1 MRTQVERSNDSYRH
15 EIRDS
20 QIQKGYYMKSKS
32 LWLPVLI
39 TLGLIM
45 VVRITSASGG
55 NAMLAQQDVIRLE
68 NRLSQLEQRM
78 YSIETSLRT
87 VEQQT
92 RLGSV
97 SSRSI
102 SPEEIAVMHS
112 EIRTLQNRMTEDEC
126 SLAKLDERTL
136 TPERRRKNGA
146 ITDPCRLNFEAP
158 LRLPAH

>member
-1 MRTQVERSNDSYRH
+1 
-15 EIRDS
+15 
-20 QIQKGYYMKSKS
+20 MKSKTW
-32 LWLPVLI
+32 WLPVLI
-39 TLGLIM
+39 TLGLIIIS
-45 VVRITSASGG
+45 RITSAAGS
-55 NAMLAQQDVIRLE
+55 NPPQQDVIRLE

-92 RLGSV
+92 RLAGV
-97 SSRSI
+97 SSRGV

-112 EIRTLQNRMTEDEC
+112 EIQTLQNRMIENEC

-136 TPERRRKNGA
+136 TPEKRRRPGA
-146 ITDPCRLNFEAP
+146 TDPCRLNPEAP

>member
-1 MRTQVERSNDSYRH
+1 M
-15 EIRDS
+15 
-20 QIQKGYYMKSKS
+20 
-32 LWLPVLI
+32 LI
-39 TLGLIM
+39 SLGLVM
-45 VVRITSASGG
+45 VIWITSAAGR
-55 NAMLAQQDVIRLE
+55 NAMLPQQDVIRLE

-92 RLGSV
+92 RLAGV
-97 SSRSI
+97 SSRSV

-112 EIRTLQNRMTEDEC
+112 EIQTLQNRVIEDEC

-136 TPERRRKNGA
+136 TPERRRREGA
-146 ITDPCRLNFEAP
+146 TTDPCRLNFEAP

>member
-1 MRTQVERSNDSYRH
+1 MQVETSNDSYRRG
-15 EIRDS
+15 IRDS

-45 VVRITSASGG
+45 VIRITSAAGS
-55 NAMLAQQDVIRLE
+55 NAMLPQQDVIRLE

-92 RLGSV
+92 RLSSV
-97 SSRSI
+97 SSRGVNT
-102 SPEEIAVMHS
+102 EEIAVMHS
-112 EIRTLQNRMTEDEC
+112 EIQTLQRRLIEDEC
-126 SLAKLDERTL
+126 ALAKLDERTL
-136 TPERRRKNGA
+136 SPERRRRVG
-146 ITDPCRLNFEAP
+146 TSSDPCRLNFDAP
-158 LRLPAH
+158 LRLTDH